1 MSKWLSPKEIQT
13 VYSFPRTTAYR
24 LLKEYEQSGGEVI
37 KISSMRRVNE
47 EQFTEWLLRGRY
59 ERHS

>member
-1 MSKWLSPKEIQT
+1 MNKWLSPKDIQI
-13 VYSFPRTTAYR
+13 VYSFPRTTAYE
-24 LLKEYEQSGGEVI
+24 LLKNYEKSGGEVI
-37 KISSMRRVNE
+37 KVGSMRRVNE

>member
-1 MSKWLSPKEIQT
+1 MSKWLSPKDIQT
-13 VYSFPRTTAYR
+13 YYSFPRTTAYR

-37 KISSMRRVNE
+37 KIGSMRRVNE
-47 EQFTEWLLRGRY
+47 EQFTEWLLRGKH